1 MATLPPRKNP
11 TPTKISKQHLTP
23 LQTLLQLGFPKH
35 RAEKALAATG
45 HRGVQLAS
53 DWLLAHVRDPT
64 LDSDTQRQYVLYA
77 CPIGPLAKQL
87 ELFWSESKELGWNGA
102 HNFIPHITLVSF
114 FKASDELTEELA
126 NILEDVVYQDRLHE
140 HIELET
146 YVSPNFMG
154 FFVKDINAEWLK
166 NIAIRYVNKV
176 APLGIIAEPQ
186 VTPLHLTLAYQF
198 PSNLFQSL
206 SSAVEKLGPNTP
218 ANWELRLYSRDLRL
232 QNLHVHKVT
241 HAHVPREHDE
251 LELRVGD
258 YIYVPEGA
266 CNASTDGWVEGISWL
281 TGISGY
287 LPLNHTKRTAESDSW
302 TLHTTVMIT
311 DNKRCES
318 AEEEEVPRIRRPPP
332 VLSPNESIDTT
343 DGIPAA
349 EQLLLAS
356 EVPLISSREIFICRH
371 GERVDFT
378 FGSWIPYCFESDGC
392 YVRRDLNMPKEI
404 PSRNI
409 QDFQN
414 DCPLT
419 TVGEVQA
426 SLVGEAMKSANIK
439 IDVAFASPSLRCI
452 QTLAH
457 ILKGLKSD
465 VPIKVEPGL
474 IEWLAWYPNGIP
486 VWMTSEE
493 LIKAGFNVDA
503 DYDPIVKANELPLK
517 ENAAQYYERSYDLIK
532 KIIDYTDGNILI
544 VAHAASLAACTRQL
558 TGGRIPP
565 AAEVTRLVQR
575 VPYLACLTARQGLD
589 GWQLHPPPFPPIT
602 HTSNSRFDWKVL
614 TS

>member
-11 TPTKISKQHLTP
+11 TATKLSKQQLTP

-64 LDSDTQRQYVLYA
+64 LDSITHRQYVLYA
-77 CPIGPLAKQL
+77 CPTGALAERL
-87 ELFWSESKELGWNGA
+87 LTFWTESKELGWNGA
-102 HNFIPHITLVSF
+102 HNFIPHITLVPV
-114 FKASDELTEELA
+114 FKASDECAQDLVSS
-126 NILEDVVYQDRLHE
+126 LESIIDQDKLYD
-140 HIELET
+140 HIDLET

-154 FFVKDINAEWLK
+154 LFVKDADTEWLQK
-166 NIAIRYVNKV
+166 IATSYVEKLLS
-176 APLGIIAEPQ
+176 LGITAEPQ
-186 VTPLHLTLAYQF
+186 AKSLYLTLAYQF
-198 PSNLFQSL
+198 PSSL
-206 SSAVEKLGPNTP
+206 YQPLRLMVEKLGPITP
-218 ANWELRLYSRDLRL
+218 AQWELRLYSRDLRL
-232 QNLHVHKVT
+232 QNSHVYKVI
-241 HAHVPREHDE
+241 HAHVPKEHND

-258 YIYVPEGA
+258 YVYIPKGA
-266 CNASTDGWVEGISWL
+266 CDASTDGWVEGISWL
-281 TGISGY
+281 TGTSGH
-287 LPLNHTKRTAESDSW
+287 LPLNHVKRTAESDSW
-302 TLHTTVMIT
+302 TLHATVQVT
-311 DNKRCES
+311 DRKSEIM
-318 AEEEEVPRIRRPPP
+318 EEEAIPKTRKPPP
-332 VLSPNESIDTT
+332 VLSMGDSVDIP
-343 DGIPAA
+343 DGIATNNEPI
-349 EQLLLAS
+349 EAS
-356 EVPLISSREIFICRH
+356 SAPMVTARQIFICRH

-378 FGSWIPYCFESDGC
+378 FGAWIPYCFEANGC

-404 PSRNI
+404 PPRNI

-414 DCPLT
+414 DSPLT

-426 SLVGEAMKSANIK
+426 GLVGEAMKFSNIK
-439 IDVAFASPSLRCI
+439 IDVAFTSPSLRCV

-457 ILKGLKSD
+457 ILKGLDLDIPMK
-465 VPIKVEPGL
+465 IEPGL

-493 LIKAGFNVDA
+493 LINAGFNVDKNYSQIMRA
-503 DYDPIVKANELPLK
+503 KDLPLK
-517 ENAAQYYERSYDLIK
+517 ENAAQYYERSYELIK
-532 KIIDYTDGNILI
+532 RIIESTVGNILI

-575 VPYLACLTARQGLD
+575 VPYLACLAAREGSN

-614 TS
+614 M